1 MPYEWK
7 TFYFKNYIIQILLQ
21 THFAQFYNCNCSLC
35 EKDNKFDIKLLLSKD
50 YKGYGKINNERLF

>member
-1 MPYEWK
+1 MPYGWK
-7 TFYFKNYIIQILLQ
+7 TFYLTNYIIKILLQ
-21 THFAQFYNCNCSLC
+21 THFAQLHNCNCSLY